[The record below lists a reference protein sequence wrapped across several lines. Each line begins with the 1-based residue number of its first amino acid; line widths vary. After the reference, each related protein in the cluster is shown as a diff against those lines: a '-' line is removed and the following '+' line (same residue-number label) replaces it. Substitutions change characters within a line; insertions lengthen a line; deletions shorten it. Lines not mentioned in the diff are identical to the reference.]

1 MTQEQKEDVIEYKK
15 GLKIYKP
22 EKWLNWDEHYYL
34 RNWKKDSD
42 HFLEKGY
49 YKWMTEMLGEHVEPK
64 TLLDTGCGN
73 GNAIIQLLKS
83 FPSLEHLITIEVNS
97 KCIEETKNNL
107 KKFGCEVE
115 VIKRKHTKCEDKKM
129 GLFRNVFD
137 DIDDLKLTSR
147 ITIIEGDMHNDDK
160 LYGFLSK
167 NLKVD
172 AITCWLIGTNHS
184 VQRNIDFISKYK
196 CSDSNYRFLVQ
207 NKVYEIA
214 DLVLN
219 SDGILQIVDRFPC
232 AAIGEVETQ
241 IRKSHEDQ
249 ASVTKLKVRDIS
261 SILYEIPKDGIAM
274 IQTGCDATVENPD
287 PHFVSVIASR

>member
-1 MTQEQKEDVIEYKK
+1 MTQEEEFAEYKK
-15 GLKIYKP
+15 GLEIYKP

-49 YKWMTEMLGEHVEPK
+49 YKWMAEELWKYVNPK
-64 TLLDTGCGN
+64 TLLDIGCGN

-83 FPSLEHLITIEVNS
+83 FPSLEKVIAIEINA
-97 KCIEETKNNL
+97 KCIEKTKNNL
-107 KKFGCEVE
+107 EKSGYEVE
-115 VIKRKHTKCEDKKM
+115 VIKRNHPKCEDKNK
-129 GLFRNVFD
+129 GLFKNVFD
-137 DIDDLKLTSR
+137 DIDDLKLTSK
-147 ITIIEGDMHNDDK
+147 ITIIEGDMHNDDN
-160 LYGFLSK
+160 LYDFLSK

-172 AITCWLIGTNHS
+172 AVTCWLIGINHS
-184 VQRNIDFISKYK
+184 IQRNIDFTFKYE

-219 SDGILQIVDRFPC
+219 SDGILQIVDRIPC
-232 AAIGEVETQ
+232 AAIGEAETQ

-249 ASVTKLKVRDIS
+249 ASVTKLKIRGIS
-261 SILYEIPKDGIAM
+261 SIPYELPKEGVAM
-274 IQTGCDATVENPD
+274 TISGNGGNVESFNPN
-287 PHFVSVIASR
+287 FVSVTTSR